1 MFSSIGIE
9 VMAINRKIVVL
20 IAAAV
25 LLFVGAVFLGN
36 WYDEPSDGARELD
49 PAEIREYE
57 GEDLSALDDFR
68 ENSIKGPQYINRTE
82 YRLSVTGLVENPSTY
97 TYEEVISDYQ
107 NYKKLITLHCV
118 EGWSVKILWEGVLV
132 EDIIEDAQPTENATV
147 VIFHAHDGYTTSL
160 PLDYLKE
167 NDIILAHKMNNVT
180 IPPERGFPFE
190 LAAESKWGYKWIK
203 WVTKIE
209 LSSDT
214 DYRGFWE
221 SRGFSN
227 EADVSSS
234 FY

>member
-1 MFSSIGIE
+1 M
-9 VMAINRKIVVL
+9 VNYKAIVV
-20 IAAAV
+20 IAAAA
-25 LLFVGAVFLGN
+25 LFIFSAVFLGN
-36 WYDEPSDGARELD
+36 WYDRPSDGVRDLA
-49 PAEIREYE
+49 PSEITEYE
-57 GEDLSALDDFR
+57 GENLSSINDFR

-82 YRLSVTGLVENPSTY
+82 YRLSVTGLVENPAEY
-97 TYEEVISDYQ
+97 TYEEVISGYQ
-107 NYKKLITLHCV
+107 NYQKIITLHCV

-132 EDIIEDAQPTENATV
+132 EDMIEDAQPTENATI

-167 NDIILAHKMNNVT
+167 NDILLAYKVNNVT
-180 IPPERGFPFE
+180 IPSERGFPFE

-209 LSSDT
+209 LSNDT

-221 SRGFSN
+221 SRGFSK